1 MKEIDI
7 QERLYIYKGV
17 VGNESIIIINGEGS
31 SKKEERRG
39 GGGEDGR
46 RNISEEV

>member
-17 VGNESIIIINGEGS
+17 VGNESIIIING
-31 SKKEERRG
+31 SKKERRG

-46 RNISEEV
+46 RYISEEV

>member
-17 VGNESIIIINGEGS
+17 VGNESIIIING
-31 SKKEERRG
+31 SKKEERGG

-46 RNISEEV
+46 RDISEEV